1 MTSTINS
8 SQNTQIKFI
17 ESPKFVTG
25 EYISLGIEYNA
36 QTTTNKI
43 KMVST
48 TTSGDFNIANERMF
62 NPGESVFLKFNKATD
77 YNEDII
83 GYRLFVKRLDTKPAI
98 AFDANYS
105 TGNFEMLKT
114 YSLEELDIDNNEVNM
129 LYPVNSYTMN
139 KFLIFAIAAVDSK
152 GNLSEYKYSETY
164 LIGCRIQNATIDF
177 DAKVDNTDNKL
188 KFTYIISDLGGSR
201 FVNSQ
206 IYTYSQYPN
215 FERTISL
222 NGESYNKKA
231 RISLE
236 YCLDGNFNNTSSNNY
251 GITSIDYDSN
261 TDFES
266 IGSNNGQPITI
277 ATDVL
282 NENFL
287 NKKLYSRLVLIMST
301 GLGTNELEDFN
312 GLSVNITYSSV
323 YTYYADAPTVSH
335 RANHVGINTNNFS
348 EDEDEIFIVSDFGMR
363 DKIKF
368 IGTNDA
374 GEAMNIIIN
383 VKNGTLIGYDTNNNQ
398 TILIDLK
405 NKTIDGAIIS
415 GGSW

>member
-1 MTSTINS
+1 
-8 SQNTQIKFI
+8 
-17 ESPKFVTG
+17 
-25 EYISLGIEYNA
+25 
-36 QTTTNKI
+36 
-43 KMVST
+43 MVST

-201 FVNSQ
+201 FVNS
-206 IYTYSQYPN
+206 
-215 FERTISL
+215 
-222 NGESYNKKA
+222 
-231 RISLE
+231 
-236 YCLDGNFNNTSSNNY
+236 
-251 GITSIDYDSN
+251 
-261 TDFES
+261 
-266 IGSNNGQPITI
+266 
-277 ATDVL
+277 
-282 NENFL
+282 
-287 NKKLYSRLVLIMST
+287 
-301 GLGTNELEDFN
+301 
-312 GLSVNITYSSV
+312 
-323 YTYYADAPTVSH
+323 
-335 RANHVGINTNNFS
+335 
-348 EDEDEIFIVSDFGMR
+348 
-363 DKIKF
+363 
-368 IGTNDA
+368 
-374 GEAMNIIIN
+374 
-383 VKNGTLIGYDTNNNQ
+383 
-398 TILIDLK
+398 
-405 NKTIDGAIIS
+405 
-415 GGSW
+415 